1 MQGGVDQMLKSMQVL
16 DLGLAES
23 DLVMGAVLLE
33 EGSGSTQL
41 IILTTRQLR
50 TYHL

>member
-1 MQGGVDQMLKSMQVL
+1 MQVL

-23 DLVMGAVLLE
+23 DSVVGAALLE
-33 EGSGSTQL
+33 VASGSTQL

-50 TYHL
+50 TYRL